1 MASTLLGLFI
11 NIVLNFYLIPLY
23 SSYGA
28 AISTVISFS
37 VSAYLSS
44 FLFPKLSSI
53 AMLQTTSWLA
63 SPFKSYFI
71 LKELIHSR

>member
-1 MASTLLGLFI
+1 
-11 NIVLNFYLIPLY
+11 
-23 SSYGA
+23 
-28 AISTVISFS
+28 VISFS